1 MRTTDN
7 NGGKSIDKFDN
18 SNIADLSAIANRNL
32 LDLQM
37 ENPDL
42 LVFPHS
48 FGQYKDDVEKPLIV
62 NLGTGIGYSV
72 LDVIN
77 AFEKASEKKI
87 NYKIVDRRAGDIA
100 KCYAEPSYAK
110 EILDWEAK
118 RTIEDMC
125 ADSWRWQSN
134 NPNGYNK

>member
-42 LVFPHS
+42 LVLLDEIQHNLQYHLVLQKMKTTTIFCIICCKKS
-48 FGQYKDDVEKPLIV
+48 FRL
-62 NLGTGIGYSV
+62 T
-72 LDVIN
+72 
-77 AFEKASEKKI
+77 F
-87 NYKIVDRRAGDIA
+87 
-100 KCYAEPSYAK
+100 
-110 EILDWEAK
+110 
-118 RTIEDMC
+118 
-125 ADSWRWQSN
+125 
-134 NPNGYNK
+134 

>member
-1 MRTTDN
+1 M
-7 NGGKSIDKFDN
+7 
-18 SNIADLSAIANRNL
+18 
-32 LDLQM
+32 
-37 ENPDL
+37 
-42 LVFPHS
+42 
-48 FGQYKDDVEKPLIV
+48 
-62 NLGTGIGYSV
+62 
-72 LDVIN
+72 IN